1 MKMDRTINVAGRSM
15 YKAPADLT
23 RVTLDIEGTN
33 RTYEG
38 AIRTCADNGRE
49 IKDRLESIGLR
60 RESLKTVSQTV
71 KPHYKEISY
80 RDVDGDKTYKRVKDG
95 FEFSNVLRFEF
106 PNDNEILAKAM
117 GSMMAA
123 TCQPDVRISFLNSDP
138 VRCREAAIADAA
150 KDARRKAEILAEAM
164 GCRLGPLMDVSYGTQ
179 MSRDR
184 YENDGFAL
192 CCASAT
198 EDLDLDI
205 DPEDVTFNETVDAV
219 WGIVD

>member
-1 MKMDRTINVAGRSM
+1 M
-15 YKAPADLT
+15 
-23 RVTLDIEGTN
+23 DIEGTN

-38 AIRTCADNGRE
+38 AIRACADNGRE

-80 RDVDGDKTYKRVKDG
+80 RDVDGDKTYKRIKDG

-123 TCQPDVRISFLNSDP
+123 TCQPDVHISFLNSDP

-184 YENDGFAL
+184 YENDGFAPVLRL
-192 CCASAT
+192 CHRGPGPRYRPGGRHVQRDRRCCMGDSGLRT
-198 EDLDLDI
+198 MEMEGG
-205 DPEDVTFNETVDAV
+205 DPFRFRITPLT
-219 WGIVD
+219 GPRHR

>member
-1 MKMDRTINVAGRSM
+1 M
-15 YKAPADLT
+15 
-23 RVTLDIEGTN
+23 DIEGTN

-38 AIRTCADNGRE
+38 AIRACADNGRE

-138 VRCREAAIADAA
+138 VLQGSGDSRCRQECQTQSGDPRGG
-150 KDARRKAEILAEAM
+150 DRM
-164 GCRLGPLMDVSYGTQ
+164 QVGT
-179 MSRDR
+179 S
-184 YENDGFAL
+184 DGRVIWHPD
-192 CCASAT
+192 
-198 EDLDLDI
+198 E
-205 DPEDVTFNETVDAV
+205 P
-219 WGIVD
+219 